1 MNAINPDRKI
11 LWKQVGGLAS
21 MLAAII
27 FCWMA
32 YEFYQPQIL
41 RNLGFLE
48 LAAWLGVIQ
57 GILAAGVEPVVGGLS
72 DRIMRVVGNRLPI
85 IAVGVTLAGA
95 IFAIVSGLLD
105 RNLPEG
111 IRWLVPALMTLW
123 VIAMIVFRGPAIAI
137 LQQLAPTEAL
147 PQANALLVF
156 VFALTG
162 ACHPMINLLL
172 KNVGAGATFIVG
184 ALVLLVGAILLWAS
198 SPKRLTMATQAF
210 PQAPASVLSMVLT
223 FAIGIGAGIE
233 VNLMMAVVPKVL
245 SQGSL
250 LNLSSEYIASLILL
264 IAAIATFPI
273 GHLITKLG
281 SRSGM
286 VFGLFAVAAGI
297 AMTLIRPAIFGQN
310 IIFEISHILIAGI
323 AFSLVF
329 TSMIPF
335 ALSMLSNEHAGL
347 ATGLYFG
354 GGGLATALLNGISQY
369 LGSQLDRVETETA
382 VLVAFVTLPIAI
394 GCIAAKHNGR
404 SPISE

>member
-1 MNAINPDRKI
+1 MNVINLDRKI

-21 MLAAII
+21 MLAAIV

-48 LAAWLGVIQ
+48 LATWLGVIQ

-72 DRIMRVVGNRLPI
+72 DRIMRIVGSRLPI

-95 IFAIVSGLLD
+95 IFVIVSGLLEP
-105 RNLPEG
+105 NLPEG
-111 IRWLVPALMTLW
+111 LRWLVPGLMTLW

-147 PQANALLVF
+147 PQSNALLVF
-156 VFALTG
+156 VFALAA

-172 KNVGAGATFIVG
+172 KNLGAGTTFIGG
-184 ALVLLVGAILLWAS
+184 ALVLLVGATLLWAS
-198 SPKRLTMATQAF
+198 SPKRLAIPTQAF
-210 PQAPASVLSMVLT
+210 PQLPASVLSMVLT
-223 FAIGIGAGIE
+223 FVIGIGAGVE

-264 IAAIATFPI
+264 IAAIATFPL
-273 GHLITKLG
+273 GKLVTKLG
-281 SRSGM
+281 DRSGM
-286 VFGLFAVAAGI
+286 VLGLSAVAIGI
-297 AMTLIRPAIFGQN
+297 ALTLLRQTIFGQN
-310 IIFEISHILIAGI
+310 IIFELVHMLITGI
-323 AFSLVF
+323 AFGLVF
-329 TSMIPF
+329 ISMIPF
-335 ALSMLSNEHAGL
+335 ALSMLSNGDAGL

-354 GGGLATALLNGISQY
+354 GGGLATALLNGIAQY
-369 LGSQLDRVETETA
+369 FGGQLDRVEARTA
-382 VLVAFVTLPIAI
+382 VMVALVALPITI
-394 GCIAAKHNGR
+394 GCIATKRYDRVH
-404 SPISE
+404 ISE

>member
-1 MNAINPDRKI
+1 MNVINLDRKI

-21 MLAAII
+21 MLAAIV

-48 LAAWLGVIQ
+48 LATWLGVIQ
-57 GILAAGVEPVVGGLS
+57 GILAAGVEPVVGSLS
-72 DRIMRVVGNRLPI
+72 DRIMRIVGSRLPI

-95 IFAIVSGLLD
+95 IFVIVSGLLD

-111 IRWLVPALMTLW
+111 IRWLVPGLMTLW

-156 VFALTG
+156 VFALAG

-172 KNVGAGATFIVG
+172 KNVGAGATFIGG
-184 ALVLLVGAILLWAS
+184 ALVLLVGATLLWAS
-198 SPKRLTMATQAF
+198 SPKRLSTPTQACS
-210 PQAPASVLSMVLT
+210 QVPASILSMVLT

-233 VNLMMAVVPKVL
+233 VNLMMAVVPRVL
-245 SQGSL
+245 SQGSS
-250 LNLSSEYIASLILL
+250 LNLGSEYIASLILS
-264 IAAIATFPI
+264 IAAIATFPL
-273 GHLITKLG
+273 GQLVTKLG
-281 SRSGM
+281 GRSGM
-286 VFGLFAVAAGI
+286 VFGLSAVTIGI
-297 AMTLIRPAIFGQN
+297 VPILLRQTILGQN
-310 IIFEISHILIAGI
+310 LIFELVHILIAGV
-323 AFSLVF
+323 AFGMVF
-329 TSMIPF
+329 ISMIPF
-335 ALSMLSNEHAGL
+335 ALSMLSNGHEGL

-354 GGGLATALLNGISQY
+354 GGGLATALLNGIAQY
-369 LGSQLDRVETETA
+369 FGSQIDRVEAGTA

-394 GCIAAKHNGR
+394 GCIAAKR
-404 SPISE
+404 YE

>member
-1 MNAINPDRKI
+1 MNEINLDRKI

-48 LAAWLGVIQ
+48 LATWLGVIQ

-72 DRIMRVVGNRLPI
+72 DRIMRVVGSRLPI

-95 IFAIVSGLLD
+95 IFVIVSGLLE
-105 RNLPEG
+105 RNLPEEV
-111 IRWLVPALMTLW
+111 RWLVPGLMTLW

-162 ACHPMINLLL
+162 AFHPVINLLL
-172 KNVGAGATFIVG
+172 KNVGAGATFILG
-184 ALVLLVGAILLWAS
+184 ALVLLIGATLLWAS
-198 SPKRLTMATQAF
+198 SPKRLSTSPQAF
-210 PQAPASVLSMVLT
+210 SQVPASILSMVLT
-223 FAIGIGAGIE
+223 FAIGMGAGIE
-233 VNLMMAVVPKVL
+233 VNLMMAVVPRVL
-245 SQGSL
+245 SQGST

-264 IAAIATFPI
+264 IAAIATFPL
-273 GHLITKLG
+273 GQLVSKLG
-281 SRSGM
+281 DRSGM
-286 VFGLFAVAAGI
+286 VLGLSAIATGI
-297 AMTLIRPAIFGQN
+297 ALTLLRQTFLGQN
-310 IIFEISHILIAGI
+310 ILFEMLHILIAGI
-323 AFSLVF
+323 AFGLVF
-329 TSMIPF
+329 VSMIPF
-335 ALSMLSNEHAGL
+335 ALSMLSTGHEGL

-354 GGGLATALLNGISQY
+354 GGGLATALLNGFAQY
-369 LGSQLDRVETETA
+369 FGSQLDRVEAGTA
-382 VLVAFVTLPIAI
+382 VLITLVALPITI
-394 GCIAAKHNGR
+394 GCIAVKHYAQ

>member
-48 LAAWLGVIQ
+48 LATWLGVIQ

-72 DRIMRVVGNRLPI
+72 DRIMRVVGSRLPI

-95 IFAIVSGLLD
+95 IFVIVSGLLE

-111 IRWLVPALMTLW
+111 IRWLVPGLMTLW

-156 VFALTG
+156 VFVLTG
-162 ACHPMINLLL
+162 AFHPVINLLF
-172 KNVGAGATFIVG
+172 KNVGAGATFILG
-184 ALVLLVGAILLWAS
+184 AVVLLIGATLLWAS
-198 SPKRLTMATQAF
+198 SPKRLSTSTQAF
-210 PQAPASVLSMVLT
+210 SQVRASVLSMILT
-223 FAIGIGAGIE
+223 FMIGMGAAIE
-233 VNLMMAVVPKVL
+233 VNLMMAIVPRVL
-245 SQGSL
+245 SQASS

-264 IAAIATFPI
+264 IAAIATFPL
-273 GHLITKLG
+273 GQLVSKLG
-281 SRSGM
+281 GRSGM
-286 VFGLFAVAAGI
+286 VFGLSVIATGI
-297 AMTLIRPAIFGQN
+297 TLTLLRQTFLGQN
-310 IIFEISHILIAGI
+310 ILFELLHILIAGI
-323 AFSLVF
+323 AFGLVF
-329 TSMIPF
+329 VSMIPF
-335 ALSMLSNEHAGL
+335 ALSMLPSGNEGL

-354 GGGLATALLNGISQY
+354 GGGLATALLNGFAQY
-369 LGSQLDRVETETA
+369 LGSQLDRVEAGTA
-382 VLVAFVTLPIAI
+382 VLVALVALLIAI
-394 GCIAAKHNGR
+394 GCIAAKR
-404 SPISE
+404 YDQVSISK